1 MPGAILGTEDEAE
14 EKKIVVVIV
23 KPWLLWGLHPSWGR
37 QVHTNRMN
45 GHLWCWCSG
54 VGGNMGTGGLPLTF
68 PSDSPR
74 FAHRWSAVS
83 LNGCLSAHCLPHQD
97 AEDTL
102 LQRNSTVLSPFPSP
116 PLSSPLL
123 FSFSFSRS
131 GFPPAWLKLFLN
143 FLWKSLVVWGETEAK
158 KTEPNFL
165 KDPW

>member
-116 PLSSPLL
+116 LISS
-123 FSFSFSRS
+123 SF
-131 GFPPAWLKLFLN
+131 LFLLLS
-143 FLWKSLVVWGETEAK
+143 LWLSPCLIKIVSKLPLEISGGVRGNWSKENRT
-158 KTEPNFL
+158 
-165 KDPW
+165 